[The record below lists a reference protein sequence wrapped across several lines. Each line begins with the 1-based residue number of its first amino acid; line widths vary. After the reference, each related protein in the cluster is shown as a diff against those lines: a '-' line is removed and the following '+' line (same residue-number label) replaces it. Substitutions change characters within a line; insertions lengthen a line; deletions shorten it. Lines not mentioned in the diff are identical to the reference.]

1 MKGAKPLK
9 KGAFGKGERDFIT
22 RFRGSLSPAEIGKK
36 LGRSERAVAD
46 EMVRMDGGTPAPRT
60 KKAAAEAAGEKELT
74 VLGELKESAA
84 WKHIREELLPEEV
97 AYFKEQYDELMAQ
110 FKDDVLAAE
119 KTQIFKVIRLAVFM
133 NRVARELKSVA
144 AEWNDK
150 ARLAQ
155 GLAAKIA
162 AGLAS
167 ENEET
172 LYGTITLR
180 MADLFAQRSQLT
192 KDYSQL
198 EDKHQSLME
207 DLKATRKQR
216 VDRIDSGKVDFV
228 GKLRAFAVDDRS
240 RRDSEHFIE
249 LTRRA
254 YAAELA
260 RLARP
265 HRYDDNVID
274 QPVLNVDTVA
284 MYPDYT
290 PPVKGG

>member
-1 MKGAKPLK
+1 MTVKKKGAK
-9 KGAFGKGERDFIT
+9 KGVFSAAERAFIVKYRAE
-22 RFRGSLSPAEIGKK
+22 LSPAEIAKK
-36 LGRSERAVAD
+36 LGRNESGVLNELARIDGLPIPGRVRKKPGDAAVALS
-46 EMVRMDGGTPAPRT
+46 PAQ
-60 KKAAAEAAGEKELT
+60 
-74 VLGELKESAA
+74 ELKDSAA
-84 WKHIREELLPEEV
+84 WKQLKEELLPEEV
-97 AYFKEQYDELMAQ
+97 AYFKEQFEELMSQ

-133 NRVARELKSVA
+133 NRVSRELKMVA

-150 ARLAQ
+150 QRLAQ

-167 ENEET
+167 DKEADMHHA
-172 LYGTITLR
+172 ITLR

-198 EDKHQSLME
+198 EDKHQGLME

-228 GKLRAFAVDDRS
+228 GKLREFATNDRS
-240 RRDSEHFIE
+240 RKDSEHFIE

-290 PPVKGG
+290 PPVKAG